1 MKEINMQEFRI
12 REVTLGLT
20 VDTISTKFYPETL
33 ISMKIIPAWKFWV
46 KEKNVEVWD
55 TFYQVNDNVIQT
67 GKPPIGNYCNNAFI
81 ISFDSLK
88 EAKEWIE
95 NVYKIYFQ
103 KKMNLLIQKWENI
116 AGADMAADKIHYIN

>member
-1 MKEINMQEFRI
+1 MTNEFRI
-12 REVTLGLT
+12 REVTVGLT
-20 VDTISTKFYPETL
+20 TDTISTKFYPEKL
-33 ISMKIIPAWKFWV
+33 ISRKIIPAWKFWV
-46 KEKNVEVWD
+46 KEKKVEVWD
-55 TFYQVNDNVIQT
+55 SFYQQNDNYIKT
-67 GKPPIGNYCNNAFI
+67 GKPPIGNYFNNAVI
-81 ISFDSLK
+81 ISFDSLN